1 MTRDARDP
9 MLPAPDFLEVVR
21 LAPLVSIDLIV
32 SDPAGRVLVGRRRN
46 QPARGTW
53 FVPGGRILKGER
65 LDAAFTRI
73 VETELGVASMER
85 SSARFGGLFE
95 HLYDENFAEKDSITT
110 HYVVLAYAITLES
123 IASVGR
129 YAQHSQYAW
138 LTPEELLARDD
149 VHENTK
155 AYFR

>member
-1 MTRDARDP
+1 MPSNERD
-9 MLPAPDFLEVVR
+9 LLLSAPDFLQVVR

-46 QPARGTW
+46 RPARGTW
-53 FVPGGRILKGER
+53 SVPGGRIHKDER

-73 VETELGVASMER
+73 VEHELGVAGMER
-85 SSARFGGLFE
+85 ASARFGGLFE
-95 HLYDENFAEKDSITT
+95 HLYNDNFANEERITT
-110 HYVVLAYAITLES
+110 HYIVLAYGIALENV
-123 IASVGR
+123 ASVGR
-129 YAQHSQYAW
+129 YDQHSQYAW
-138 LTPEELLARDD
+138 LTPKELLAWDG